1 MGDAAHDAIRPERIA
16 APSSSDWSRGISKP
30 GQYVV
35 RTSPPRANSARR
47 FGAALSTAESSSG
60 NAYACPH
67 SPQHSATATEDGMIP
82 AISESGIG

>member
-35 RTSPPRANSARR
+35 RTSPPSRKLSPPLRCSSFNRR
-47 FGAALSTAESSSG
+47 EFLWKCVRLPTF
-60 NAYACPH
+60 
-67 SPQHSATATEDGMIP
+67 SPTLCNGHRRRHDPSHQ
-82 AISESGIG
+82 